1 MRVERLRQWSIGVV
15 LAGGV
20 LAGAMAAAAAQ
31 EPSSQKL
38 FETGNYGAVAERA
51 DSGSPEDR
59 YLAALAHSKA
69 GNSEAATSTMT
80 RLRDEGP
87 DDAWKQIGTSGV
99 AMLQHNDGE
108 AVEAGR
114 RATEMAAE
122 NPYAHYQL
130 GLAAAGA
137 NDFATSA
144 QAFERA
150 AEIKPDFA
158 YAHYYAG
165 QAFHK
170 QRNMG
175 KAAEHYR
182 RFLELAPESP
192 DRAAI
197 QSIMR
202 TLRG

>member
-1 MRVERLRQWSIGVV
+1 MPVPRLAKWSLALV
-15 LAGGV
+15 LVAAPS
-20 LAGAMAAAAAQ
+20 LAGAQ
-31 EPSSQKL
+31 ESSQTL
-38 FETGNYGAVAERA
+38 FESGRWAAVAERA
-51 DSGSPEDR
+51 GSGSPEDR
-59 YLAALAHSKA
+59 YLGALAHLKA
-69 GNSEAATSTMT
+69 DNSAAAIDEMS

-87 DDAWKQIGTSGV
+87 DDAWKQIGASGA

-114 RATEMAAE
+114 RATELAGE

-137 NDFATSA
+137 NDFGLSA

-150 AEIKPDFA
+150 TELKPDFA

-170 QRNMG
+170 QREMS
-175 KAAEHYR
+175 KAVGHYQH
-182 RFLELAPESP
+182 FVQLAPESP

-197 QSIMR
+197 QSILR
-202 TLRG
+202 TLRK

>member
-1 MRVERLRQWSIGVV
+1 MKRLAKWSVAV
-15 LAGGV
+15 AC
-20 LAGAMAAAAAQ
+20 AAAATVAGAQ

-38 FETGNYGAVAERA
+38 FESGNYGAVAERGN
-51 DSGSPEDR
+51 SGAPEDR
-59 YLAALAHSKA
+59 YLAALAHLKA
-69 GNSEAATSTMT
+69 NNSDAAVGEMS

-87 DDAWKQIGTSGV
+87 DDAWKQVGGSGV

-114 RATEMAAE
+114 RATEMAGD

-137 NDFATSA
+137 NDFGLAA
-144 QAFERA
+144 QEFERA
-150 AEIKPDFA
+150 AELKPDLA

-170 QRNMG
+170 QRNMS
-175 KAAEHYR
+175 KAADHYR

-197 QSIMR
+197 QAIMR

>member
-1 MRVERLRQWSIGVV
+1 MRIARLQKWSAV
-15 LAGGV
+15 LAV
-20 LAGAMAAAAAQ
+20 AAAANAAYAQ

-38 FETGNYGAVAERA
+38 FESGKYAEAAGRGG
-51 DSGSPEDR
+51 SGSPEDR
-59 YLAALAHSKA
+59 YLAALSHLKA
-69 GNSEAATSTMT
+69 GNSDASAGEMSQ
-80 RLRDEGP
+80 LRDSGP
-87 DDAWKQIGTSGV
+87 DDAWKQIGASGA

-108 AVEAGR
+108 AVEAGK
-114 RATEMAAE
+114 RATAAGGD

-137 NDFATSA
+137 NDFALSA
-144 QAFERA
+144 QEFERA
-150 AEIKPDFA
+150 AELKPDLA

-182 RFLELAPESP
+182 RFLDLAPESP

-197 QSIMR
+197 QSILR

>member
-1 MRVERLRQWSIGVV
+1 MPVQRLAKWSVA
-15 LAGGV
+15 LAV
-20 LAGAMAAAAAQ
+20 AAASTLAWAQ

-38 FETGNYGAVAERA
+38 FESGNWAAVTERA

-59 YLAALAHSKA
+59 YLGALAHLKA
-69 GNSEAATSTMT
+69 DNSAAAIGEMS

-87 DDAWKQIGTSGV
+87 DDAWKQIGASGA

-114 RATEMAAE
+114 RATELAGE

-137 NDFATSA
+137 NDFGLSA

-150 AEIKPDFA
+150 TGLKPDFA

-170 QRNMG
+170 QRDMS
-175 KAAEHYR
+175 KAVDHYQH
-182 RFLELAPESP
+182 FVQLAPESP

-197 QSIMR
+197 QSILR
-202 TLRG
+202 TLRK

>member
-1 MRVERLRQWSIGVV
+1 MRIARLLQWSSL
-15 LAGGV
+15 LAV
-20 LAGAMAAAAAQ
+20 AAASTVALAQ

-38 FETGNYGAVAERA
+38 FESGKYAEVAERA
-51 DSGSPEDR
+51 GSGAPEDR
-59 YLAALAHSKA
+59 YLAALAHLKA
-69 GNSEAATSTMT
+69 DETDASIGEMS
-80 RLRDEGP
+80 RLRDQGP
-87 DDAWKQIGTSGV
+87 DDAWKQIGASGV

-114 RATEMAAE
+114 HATEMAGD

-137 NDFATSA
+137 NDFALSA

-150 AEIKPDFA
+150 AELKPDFA

-175 KAAEHYR
+175 KAADHYR
-182 RFLELAPESP
+182 RFLELAPDSP